1 MIFLKLELPGNIW
14 VFKGKCCERILYCR
28 KCDICIHIRDFRK
41 RFSLAPV
48 KFKHGFNDNKPYPVR
63 DPVGDFVLWIR
74 DRDWYK
80 RSGVYIL
87 RGRSQY
93 SREANM
99 VRSSLI
105 FLLVPF
111 SVIIN
116 FIYLSIYLSLYLR
129 NGNKYNFGILL
140 GHRLLLYL
148 AGARSSTNYLGV
160 RVRCL

>member
-1 MIFLKLELPGNIW
+1 MMFFELEISGNLW
-14 VFKGKCCERILYCR
+14 VFKGKCCERISYFVESV
-28 KCDICIHIRDFRK
+28 ICVHIRYFRK

-48 KFKHGFNDNKPYPVR
+48 KFKHGFNDDKPYPVR
-63 DPVGDFVLWIR
+63 DPVDDFVLWIR
-74 DRDWYK
+74 DTDWYK

-87 RGRSQY
+87 RGISQY

-116 FIYLSIYLSLYLR
+116 FIYLSIYSSLYLR

-140 GHRLLLYL
+140 SVRLLF
-148 AGARSSTNYLGV
+148 
-160 RVRCL
+160 